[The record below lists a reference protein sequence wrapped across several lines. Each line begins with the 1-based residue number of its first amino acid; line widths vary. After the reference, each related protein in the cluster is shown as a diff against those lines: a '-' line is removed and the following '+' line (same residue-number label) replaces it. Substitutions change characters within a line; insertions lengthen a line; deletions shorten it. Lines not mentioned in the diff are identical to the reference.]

1 MINIIQ
7 KRLAAYEAAN
17 QLEEEN
23 AVKEILQD
31 IALYGLW
38 RSNFFDPAA
47 FQGGSSLRLWSDRFF
62 LKKVDQLLEEVMGTN
77 EH

>member
-47 FQGGSSLRLWSDRFF
+47 FTVGLVS
-62 LKKVDQLLEEVMGTN
+62 MGTN
-77 EH
+77 GTLRGHHT